1 MTTRCRLLSVPQ
13 QDVVEEEDADRH
25 EETGRAAAPP
35 VSETE
40 RDSVEAEHQT
50 GRRDGELLVDLDQR
64 PVPLRRG
71 PSGLHGPVEELGE
84 SHGTDVLRQYQ
95 PLFVPEEAVLE
106 CDVGVPESLEL
117 VRARVVR
124 VDLVDVGD
132 AEPQDRLAGGLVQ
145 IDPAGLAHDHLLFR
159 ARHGVGEEDPSPAFV
174 VLGGL
179 EDVEDTILKL
189 VVEHLRLDLL
199 TDVSG
204 QNRQAKVADRL
215 VARG

>member
-1 MTTRCRLLSVPQ
+1 M
-13 QDVVEEEDADRH
+13 
-25 EETGRAAAPP
+25 
-35 VSETE
+35 
-40 RDSVEAEHQT
+40 
-50 GRRDGELLVDLDQR
+50 
-64 PVPLRRG
+64 
-71 PSGLHGPVEELGE
+71 
-84 SHGTDVLRQYQ
+84 
-95 PLFVPEEAVLE
+95 PEEAVFE

-117 VRARVVR
+117 VGARVVR
-124 VDLVDVGD
+124 VHLVDVGD
-132 AEPQDRLAGGLVQ
+132 AEPKDRLAGGLVQ

-189 VVEHLRLDLL
+189 VVEDLRLDLL

-204 QNRQAKVADRL
+204 QNRQSEVADRL